1 MLYSVYIFDG
11 NDAWTVVRGESEP
24 IRFSLRGS
32 GILNVVVDN
41 YSTMKQPFYINNNA
55 ANDQDYHDPYAGNR
69 RIKSVSILAIPLVS
83 SVTTKKRGTK
93 DQEPDEQT
101 NNSGLSRP

>member
-83 SVTTKKRGTK
+83 SVSTKKRGTK
-93 DQEPDEQT
+93 DQEPDEQAG
-101 NNSGLSRP
+101 NSGLSRP